1 MANIEVRLV
10 VLLFAVAVFVLWVV
24 SIRRTRQLGRLVDEV
39 RQQHPEAWSALP
51 LMLRIY
57 SHLGALRR
65 LVADGVIDHEVYRA
79 RLDEFGASHTRHMIL
94 GGILL
99 AAMAL
104 AVMISRW
111 FGWVW

>member
-1 MANIEVRLV
+1 MANIEARLL

-39 RQQHPEAWSALP
+39 RKQHPVEWKALP
-51 LMLRIY
+51 LTLRIY
-57 SHLGALRR
+57 SRLGALRR
-65 LVADGVIDHEVYRA
+65 LAAGGVIDNDVYRA

-94 GGILL
+94 GGIIL

-104 AVMISRW
+104 SVMIGRW